1 MTLSIPDNDHGKIR
15 VFAVAEPHK
24 DLIEKTPESL
34 LATFGTNA
42 LNIDFVDVLDVEELG
57 EELDLLD
64 YIAEGYDVAVDEGDM
79 AVLSRQTGIVVF
91 IMSRAHEGVALDLTL
106 GDGVRQ
112 LTTLGRGARMTVAA
126 RIDTEASDGVIG
138 APDAKPAKSDAR
150 VGGMVATIALVLM
163 FALVGLMVWV
173 GG

>member
-15 VFAVAEPHK
+15 VFAVADPHK

-34 LATFGTNA
+34 RATFGTDV
-42 LNIDFVDVLDVEELG
+42 LNTDFVDVLDVEELG

-64 YIAEGYDVAVDEGDM
+64 YIADGYDVAVDEGDI
-79 AVLSRQTGIVVF
+79 AVLSAQTGIVVF

-106 GDGVRQ
+106 ASGVRQ

-138 APDAKPAKSDAR
+138 ASDAKPAKSDAR

-163 FALVGLMVWV
+163 FLLVGMMVWI